1 MDSRRPAFR
10 RMALYG
16 AAWALLFGTLAL
28 TGNIP
33 SSDEARDFVDELGP
47 LAPILFVPLFVVV
60 NFVVAWIILAGAA
73 GLLFGTAA
81 GTALALAGVTAASLT
96 QMAVA
101 RRLAGEH
108 RGRLLPQRTRRI
120 ENFLTENG
128 AVAVMES
135 RIVPL
140 LPWGV
145 VNYSA
150 GLTHLSYRDLA
161 LGTVVGAAPKVFA
174 YTALGGNLDDLTS
187 PEVIIAVA
195 LLVILGL
202 AGALF
207 VWRQIGGIPWRR
219 AAPATPPEASTHPQR

>member
-1 MDSRRPAFR
+1 MDSRRPALR
-10 RMALYG
+10 RIALYA
-16 AAWALLFGTLAL
+16 AAWAVLFGTLAL

-33 SSDEARDFVDELGP
+33 SSSEARDFVDDFGP

-60 NFVVAWIILAGAA
+60 NFVVAWVILAGAA

-81 GTALALAGVTAASLT
+81 GTALALAGLTAASLT

-101 RRLAGEH
+101 RRLAGTH
-108 RGRLLPQRTRRI
+108 RGNLLPQRTKRI

-135 RIVPL
+135 RIVPV
-140 LPWGV
+140 LPYGI

-150 GLTHLSYRDLA
+150 GLTHLSYSAMA
-161 LGTVVGAAPKVFA
+161 LGTVIGAAPKVFA

-187 PEVIIAVA
+187 PEVITAVV
-195 LLVILGL
+195 LLVILAL
-202 AGALF
+202 AGVLV

-219 AAPATPPEASTHPQR
+219 AAPGAPPEASTHPQR

>member
-1 MDSRRPAFR
+1 MDSRRPAVR
-10 RMALYG
+10 RIALYG
-16 AAWALLFGTLAL
+16 AAWALLFGTLAI

-33 SSDEARDFVDELGP
+33 SSSEARDFAEELGP

-60 NFVVAWIILAGAA
+60 NFVIAWVILAGAA

-81 GTALALAGVTAASLT
+81 GTLLALAGVTAASLA

-101 RRLAGEH
+101 RRLVGAH
-108 RGRLLPQRTRRI
+108 RGRFLPERTKSV

-128 AVAVMES
+128 AVAVMEA

-140 LPWGV
+140 LPYGI

-150 GLTHLSYRDLA
+150 GFTHLSYRDLA
-161 LGTVVGAAPKVFA
+161 LGTAIGAAPKVFA

-187 PEVIIAVA
+187 PEVITAVA
-195 LLVILGL
+195 LLVILAL

-219 AAPATPPEASTHPQR
+219 AAPGAPPEASTHPQR

>member
-1 MDSRRPAFR
+1 
-10 RMALYG
+10 
-16 AAWALLFGTLAL
+16 
-28 TGNIP
+28 
-33 SSDEARDFVDELGP
+33 
-47 LAPILFVPLFVVV
+47 
-60 NFVVAWIILAGAA
+60 
-73 GLLFGTAA
+73 
-81 GTALALAGVTAASLT
+81 
-96 QMAVA
+96 MAVA
-101 RRLAGEH
+101 LAGEH
-108 RGRLLPQRTRRI
+108 RGRLLPQRTRRV

-150 GLTHLSYRDLA
+150 GLTHFSYRDMA
-161 LGTVVGAAPKVFA
+161 LGTAIGAAPKVFA

-187 PEVIIAVA
+187 PEVITAVA

-219 AAPATPPEASTHPQR
+219 AAPGTPQKHQRIPNAEHVRARPAGGDGEDVAEEPHVRPVDEVRSWRTSPTAPRARRSRARRATPASRRRWPRWR

>member
-1 MDSRRPAFR
+1 MDSRRPAIR
-10 RMALYG
+10 RIALYA

-33 SSDEARDFVDELGP
+33 SSSEARDFVDELGP
-47 LAPILFVPLFVVV
+47 LGPILFVPLFVVV

-73 GLLFGTAA
+73 GLLFGTVA

-101 RRLAGEH
+101 RRLAGSH
-108 RGRLLPQRTRRI
+108 RGRLLPERTRRV

-140 LPWGV
+140 LPWGI

-150 GLTHLSYRDLA
+150 GLTHLSYGAMA
-161 LGTVVGAAPKVFA
+161 LGTVIGAAPKVFA

-195 LLVILGL
+195 LLAILAL
-202 AGALF
+202 AGAL
-207 VWRQIGGIPWRR
+207 VVLRQIGGIPWRR
-219 AAPATPPEASTHPQR
+219 AAPASPPEASTHPQR

>member
-1 MDSRRPAFR
+1 MDSRRPALR

-16 AAWALLFGTLAL
+16 AAWALLFGALAL

-33 SSDEARDFVDELGP
+33 SSSEARDFADELGP
-47 LAPILFVPLFVVV
+47 LAPVLFIPLFVVA
-60 NFVVAWIILAGAA
+60 NFVIAWVILAGAA
-73 GLLFGTAA
+73 GLLFGTVA
-81 GTALALAGVTAASLT
+81 GFPLALAGVTAAALT

-101 RRLAGEH
+101 SRLAGEH
-108 RGRLLPQRTRRI
+108 RGRLLPQRTRSV
-120 ENFLTENG
+120 EKFLTENG

-135 RIVPL
+135 RIVPV
-140 LPWGV
+140 LPYGV

-150 GLTHLSYRDLA
+150 GLIHLSYRDMA
-161 LGTVVGAAPKVFA
+161 LGTAIGAAPKVFA
-174 YTALGGNLDDLTS
+174 YTALGGSLDDLTS
-187 PEVIIAVA
+187 PEAITAVA

-207 VWRQIGGIPWRR
+207 VWRQIGGSPWRR

>member
-1 MDSRRPAFR
+1 MDSRRPALR
-10 RMALYG
+10 RIALYG
-16 AAWALLFGTLAL
+16 AAWALLFGALAL

-33 SSDEARDFVDELGP
+33 SSSEARDFADELGP
-47 LAPILFVPLFVVV
+47 LAPVLFVPLFVVA
-60 NFVVAWIILAGAA
+60 NFVIAWVILAGAA
-73 GLLFGTAA
+73 GLLFGTVA
-81 GTALALAGVTAASLT
+81 GFPLALAGVTTAALT

-108 RGRLLPQRTRRI
+108 RGRLLPQRTKSV

-135 RIVPL
+135 RIVPV
-140 LPWGV
+140 LPYGV

-150 GLTHLSYRDLA
+150 GLIHLSYRDMA
-161 LGTVVGAAPKVFA
+161 LGTAIGAAPKVFA
-174 YTALGGNLDDLTS
+174 YTALGGSLDDLTS
-187 PEVIIAVA
+187 PEAITAVA

-207 VWRQIGGIPWRR
+207 VWRQIGGSPWRR
-219 AAPATPPEASTHPQR
+219 AAPKAPPEASTHPQR

>member
-1 MDSRRPAFR
+1 MDSRRPALR
-10 RMALYG
+10 RIALYG
-16 AAWALLFGTLAL
+16 AAWALLFGTLAI

-33 SSDEARDFVDELGP
+33 SSSEARDFADDLGP

-60 NFVVAWIILAGAA
+60 NFVVAWVILAGAA

-101 RRLAGEH
+101 RRLAGSH
-108 RGRLLPQRTRRI
+108 RGRLLPERTKPV

-128 AVAVMES
+128 AVAVLES
-135 RIVPL
+135 RVVPL

-150 GLTHLSYRDLA
+150 GLTHLSYRDMA
-161 LGTVVGAAPKVFA
+161 VGTAIGAAPKVFA

-187 PEVIIAVA
+187 PEVITAVA

-202 AGALF
+202 AGALL
-207 VWRQIGGIPWRR
+207 VWRRIGGIPWRR

>member
-1 MDSRRPAFR
+1 MDSRRPAIR
-10 RMALYG
+10 RIALYA

-33 SSDEARDFVDELGP
+33 SSSEARDFVDELGP
-47 LAPILFVPLFVVV
+47 LGPILFVPLFVVV

-73 GLLFGTAA
+73 GLLFGTVA

-101 RRLAGEH
+101 RRLAGSH
-108 RGRLLPQRTRRI
+108 RGRLLPERTRRV

-135 RIVPL
+135 RIVPV
-140 LPWGV
+140 LPWGI

-150 GLTHLSYRDLA
+150 GLTHLSYGAMA
-161 LGTVVGAAPKVFA
+161 LGTVIGAAPKVFA

-195 LLVILGL
+195 LLAILAL
-202 AGALF
+202 AGAL
-207 VWRQIGGIPWRR
+207 VVLRQIGGIPWRR
-219 AAPATPPEASTHPQR
+219 AAPASPPEASTHPLR

>member
-1 MDSRRPAFR
+1 MDSRRPTLR

-16 AAWALLFGTLAL
+16 AAWALLFGALAL

-33 SSDEARDFVDELGP
+33 SSSEARDFADELGP
-47 LAPILFVPLFVVV
+47 LAPVLFIPLFVVA
-60 NFVVAWIILAGAA
+60 NFVIAWVILAGAA
-73 GLLFGTAA
+73 GLLFGTVA
-81 GTALALAGVTAASLT
+81 GFPLALAGVTAAALT

-101 RRLAGEH
+101 SRLAGEH
-108 RGRLLPQRTRRI
+108 RGRLLPQRTRSV
-120 ENFLTENG
+120 EKFLTENG

-135 RIVPL
+135 RIVPV
-140 LPWGV
+140 LPYGV

-150 GLTHLSYRDLA
+150 GLIHLSYKDMA
-161 LGTVVGAAPKVFA
+161 LGTAIGAAPKVFA
-174 YTALGGNLDDLTS
+174 YTALGGSLDDLTS
-187 PEVIIAVA
+187 PEAITAVA

-207 VWRQIGGIPWRR
+207 VWRQIGGSPWRR